1 MQRQERKQKG
11 ITLVALVIT
20 IIVLLLLAG
29 VTISLLVGDNGII
42 YKAMESSKNTEVARE
57 KEQIELAVLD
67 ATIEDSD
74 NVDLTLDK
82 LKNSINK
89 QLRNEEVI
97 ITDNTNGKFLIT
109 FKNSGREYEVS
120 DEGVYNTLNIVD
132 ENPRNISW

>member
-1 MQRQERKQKG
+1 M
-11 ITLVALVIT
+11 
-20 IIVLLLLAG
+20 LLLLAG

-42 YKAMESSKNTEVARE
+42 SKAMESSKNTEVARE